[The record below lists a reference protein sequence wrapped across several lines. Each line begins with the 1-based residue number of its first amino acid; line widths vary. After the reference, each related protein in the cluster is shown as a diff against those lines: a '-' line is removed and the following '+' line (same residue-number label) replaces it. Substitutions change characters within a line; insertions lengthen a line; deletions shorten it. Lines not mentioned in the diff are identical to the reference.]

1 MNVPVAAWIAALAA
15 IAILVAVDLGVQYK
29 GGERGMRAAVVTS
42 TAWIAAAVAFGAVV
56 WAWAGPGWAGQYFAG
71 YLTEKAL
78 SIDNL
83 FVFAIVLD
91 GLRVPAAARQRV
103 LRWGVIGALGARAV
117 LIIAGVSLLEH
128 FWWASYLLGAAVV
141 VTGARLLVPRRQASP
156 PGGRLL
162 RVARKL
168 LPVADGDHHDQFF
181 VRTPSRSHR
190 RQATTLL
197 VALVVIEATDIAFAV
212 DSVPAVLALTT
223 EPFIVLSSKAFAVLG
238 LRSLYF
244 VLDGILDRLRYL
256 HLGLAA
262 ILILVGARM
271 LLADVWEAPLWAA
284 LGSIAAVLA
293 ITTVASLARPDPP
306 AESATNAERLIP
318 AHPAEQHIPSRDPRR
333 GAGLH
338 VSSIPAPLP
347 VPDHEVD

>member
-1 MNVPVAAWIAALAA
+1 MNVAVAAWIAMLAS
-15 IAILVAVDLGVQYK
+15 IAVLVAVDLAAQYK
-29 GGERGMRAAVVTS
+29 GGARSMRAAFVTS
-42 TAWIAAAVAFGAVV
+42 GAWIAAAVAFGAVV
-56 WAWAGPGWAGQYFAG
+56 WAWAGPKWAGQYFAG

-78 SIDNL
+78 SVDNL

-91 GLRVPAAARQRV
+91 SLRVPAAARQRV

-117 LIIAGVSLLEH
+117 MIVAGISLLDH
-128 FWWASYLLGAAVV
+128 FWWASYLLGALVV

-162 RVARKL
+162 RVARRL
-168 LPVADGDHHDQFF
+168 LPVAEGDHHNRFF
-181 VRTPSRSHR
+181 VRSPSRPHHR
-190 RQATTLL
+190 EATTLL
-197 VALVVIEATDIAFAV
+197 VALVVVEATDIAFAV

-223 EPFIVLSSKAFAVLG
+223 QPFIVLSSNAFAVLG

-262 ILILVGARM
+262 ILILVGSRM
-271 LLADVWEAPLWAA
+271 LIADVWEAPLWAA

-293 ITTVASLARPDPP
+293 VTTVASLARPGTP
-306 AESATNAERLIP
+306 AA
-318 AHPAEQHIPSRDPRR
+318 
-333 GAGLH
+333 
-338 VSSIPAPLP
+338 
-347 VPDHEVD
+347 